1 MTFEM
6 EDFKRADGQVDQE
19 DVDCFLKTDCAVCME
34 LLRLVERTTSVTVK
48 RDEVSDGHVISVTS
62 SNPWAYAQRNSLLE
76 ALKDCNTS
84 LDATVHA

>member
-1 MTFEM
+1 MTVFEM
-6 EDFKRADGQVDQE
+6 EHFERADRQTQD
-19 DVDCFLKTDCAVCME
+19 TDCAVCME
-34 LLRLVERTTSVTVK
+34 LLRLVERTSSVTVK

-84 LDATVHA
+84 LDATTRA